1 MFNALHVIC
10 LSVKTAFILPKLKV
24 VAQEMVKKALLGS
37 PAGWIRTHMSTIT
50 QCAEHMHTP
59 QGHDSRK

>member
-50 QCAEHMHTP
+50 
-59 QGHDSRK
+59 